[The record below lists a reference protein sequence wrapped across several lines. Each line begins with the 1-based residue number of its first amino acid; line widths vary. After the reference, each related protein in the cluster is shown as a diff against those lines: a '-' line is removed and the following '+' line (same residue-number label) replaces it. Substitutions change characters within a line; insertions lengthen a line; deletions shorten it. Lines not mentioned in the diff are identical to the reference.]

1 MILQRI
7 YFKVTKGKRIFRM
20 SPIHHHFELK
30 GWAENTV
37 VVRFWLVAGLFVIV
51 GIGAFYA
58 EWLLQQ

>member
-1 MILQRI
+1 MR
-7 YFKVTKGKRIFRM
+7 
-20 SPIHHHFELK
+20 PIQHHFELK